1 MEGEVIHGGKLPEIR
16 NPEIDPRS
24 LADVAPKELS
34 DDVRW
39 TSWVRLYLMITAA
52 MGEGQWDWSDL
63 QPEQQDALEDAFRV
77 CQNLVAGANETPYD
91 TIAKGTF
98 VAYHRLATPSG
109 EAAWEQSSEADR
121 HRWRCLA
128 RHMLNLL
135 LIEGESD
142 GPPREHESDML
153 ARFNDLTR
161 TQ

>member
-1 MEGEVIHGGKLPEIR
+1 MEGEVIHGGKLPTIR

-34 DDVRW
+34 EDVRF
-39 TSWVRLYLMITAA
+39 TSWARLYMQMTGL
-52 MGEGQWDWSDL
+52 MGEGERDWSDM
-63 QPEQQDALEDAFRV
+63 QPQEQDALEDAFRI
-77 CQNLVAGANETPYD
+77 CQNLVAAASNTPYD

-98 VAYHRLATPSG
+98 VAFHRLFTSG
-109 EAAWEQSSEADR
+109 ESTWEQTTETDR
-121 HRWRCLA
+121 HRWRCLS

-142 GPPREHESDML
+142 GPPREHESEML
-153 ARFNDLTR
+153 ARFTDLTR